1 MRVSRLVGLLFLCCL
16 ISASLSAQQATSTSS
31 PPATSDPQAVA
42 LVQTAFAA
50 LTGGT
55 TVSDVTLTGT
65 ARRIAGSD
73 DETGTATLTAT
84 AAGDSKLTLD
94 FPSGPRTE
102 IRNHSAVPLPAA
114 IPANAPSSAK
124 GPQPVG
130 AWSGPDGVLHPVT
143 PNNILTD
150 ATWFFP
156 VFTLG
161 RIATS
166 PNYTLSYT
174 GQDSVN
180 GQSALHISAI
190 RQFPEL
196 ANANA
201 GIGKLIQHLSQIDI
215 YVDPTSFVPVALT
228 FNTHPD
234 NAAAIDITNTI
245 QFSDYQATNGLQV
258 PMRVQKYIN
267 NGLAL
272 DLQFNKVVLNSGL
285 TTAQFQL
292 Q

>member
-1 MRVSRLVGLLFLCCL
+1 MHTFRIVRSALMFCLLSVSVW
-16 ISASLSAQQATSTSS
+16 AQQTSSTSS
-31 PPATSDPQAVA
+31 PPATSDPQAGA
-42 LVQTAFAA
+42 LVQRALVA
-50 LTGGT
+50 LTGGA

-73 DETGTATLTAT
+73 DETGTATLSAT
-84 AAGDSKLTLD
+84 AAGDSKVSLN

-102 IRNHSAVPLPAA
+102 IRNHSAVPLPAV

-124 GPQPVG
+124 GPQPAG

-143 PNNILTD
+143 PNNIFTD
-150 ATWFFP
+150 AAWFFP

-166 PNYTLSYT
+166 PNYTLSYI

-180 GQSALHISAI
+180 GLSALHISAV
-190 RQFPEL
+190 RQFPGL
-196 ANANA
+196 ASADA
-201 GIGKLIQHLSQIDI
+201 GIGNLIQHFSQIDI
-215 YVDPTSFVPVALT
+215 YVDPTSFVPIAFT

-234 NAAAIDITNTI
+234 NIATVDIPTLI
-245 QFSDYQATNGLQV
+245 EFSNYQSSGGVEL
-258 PMRVQKYIN
+258 PMHVQKYIN

-272 DLQFNKVVLNSGL
+272 DLQFNNVILNSGV
-285 TTAQFQL
+285 TTALFQL